1 MTVPAIGLE
10 NWYILGD
17 LAPGKCRLVG
27 VRSSDGHEV
36 RTTPVV
42 SAEGRMVRTSSGTL
56 YRLGRPHADFVLYQ
70 GRDGLTID
78 EERPFG
84 I

>member
-1 MTVPAIGLE
+1 MALPPVTLE

-36 RTTPVV
+36 RTTMVV
-42 SAEGRMVRTSSGTL
+42 SAWGRVVQTQSGTV

-70 GRDGLTID
+70 SEDGLTID

-84 I
+84 T